1 MIEVVIENTGNYFC
15 QITKI
20 KMSPAFVRPK
30 AVVHKLSFLICLSLC
45 QDCGRPCW
53 RAECGSVMPFGKMQ
67 HTVIKLPGKEME
79 NYQAFLVRIRFYSF
93 TGVFSMSMEFLIKL
107 ITASPSSF
115 TSNNQI
121 YKHFFSNLDYT
132 IWVAEKK
139 KKKAITKCQSFSVA
153 LDIA

>member
-45 QDCGRPCW
+45 QDYGRPCW

-132 IWVAEKK
+132 IWVADKK
-139 KKKAITKCQSFSVA
+139 KKKVITKCQSFSVA

>member
-1 MIEVVIENTGNYFC
+1 MI
-15 QITKI
+15 
-20 KMSPAFVRPK
+20 
-30 AVVHKLSFLICLSLC
+30 FLICLSVC

-67 HTVIKLPGKEME
+67 HAVIKLPGKEME
-79 NYQAFLVRIRFYSF
+79 NYQAFLVCIRLYSF

-121 YKHFFSNLDYT
+121 YKHFFSDLDYT
-132 IWVAEKK
+132 IWVADQKK
-139 KKKAITKCQSFSVA
+139 KKSLQNDRAFQLLLIQLSPLTTSILCLACQCAWV
-153 LDIA
+153 